1 MGYVGYMPSKNAILI
16 VMRGTKDIRNWLE
29 DFSFKMVNYAP
40 CRGCLIHEG
49 FYYSYQSIYTKFHA
63 ALVKLT
69 EMYPNAKIV
78 ATGSSLG
85 GALATVAA
93 L

>member
-1 MGYVGYMPSKNAILI
+1 MGYVGYMASKNVILI

-29 DFSFKMVNYAP
+29 DFSFKMINYAP
-40 CRGCLIHEG
+40 CKGCLIHEG
-49 FYYSYQSIYTKFHA
+49 FYYSYVSIYEKFNP

-69 EMYPNAKIV
+69 ELYPSAKIV